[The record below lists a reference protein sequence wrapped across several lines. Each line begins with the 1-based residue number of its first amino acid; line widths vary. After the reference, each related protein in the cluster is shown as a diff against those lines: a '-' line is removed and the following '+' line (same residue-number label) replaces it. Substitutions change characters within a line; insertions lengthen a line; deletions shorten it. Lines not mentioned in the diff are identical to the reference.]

1 MTNTSSFDENLLND
15 KTSQG
20 RRRATSFDLVLL
32 RIPQSQN
39 WDSGVGYDYY
49 DYNATIYD
57 DKSYSERPSN
67 WFQRTTTNLWS
78 NPGLYNNQNNT
89 TGTGVNYSALTV
101 VDIQHF
107 ELGNENIE
115 FDMSNEINSILNG
128 TLTGVTGWIIAYRP
142 EVENITGMTENYSV
156 GFFSPYTQTFYDPYL
171 ETNYNDLILDDRN
184 SFHEGLNNNLY
195 LYVY

>member
-1 MTNTSSFDENLLND
+1 MFTPSLSSTLIYNSYTNTSRNPIVELFFGRVENLSTPIGYSRYIFNVDLSKLQEKISEKIISTNCTTAMTHTLKMTNTSEFDEDAFNS
-15 KTSQG
+15 KTPSG

-78 NPGLYNNQNNT
+78 NSGLYNNQNNA
-89 TGTGVNYSALTV
+89 TGTGVNYSALTI

-107 ELGNENIE
+107 ELGNENI
-115 FDMSNEINSILNG
+115 
-128 TLTGVTGWIIAYRP
+128 
-142 EVENITGMTENYSV
+142 
-156 GFFSPYTQTFYDPYL
+156 
-171 ETNYNDLILDDRN
+171 
-184 SFHEGLNNNLY
+184 
-195 LYVY
+195 